1 MTTRIGPLRAKLWA
15 LLLIMFAT
23 SFANATSFKKQAT
36 IVDLVGQSELI
47 IHGTVKNVTDGI
59 DDRGIPYTEV
69 TIRVSEAIKGQI
81 GPEYTFRQF
90 GLLKPRMMADGRMNL
105 MVTPAA
111 WSTYTKG
118 EETVLF
124 LYKTAS
130 WTGLKTTTALGQ
142 GKFSVNLGNASN
154 QINNA
159 GLFEGVQIDSS
170 LLGDT
175 EKRVMA
181 TKKGPMN
188 AQGFVSLVKQA
199 VNGKWIEKGK
209 MKNAK

>member
-59 DDRGIPYTEV
+59 DEHGIPYTEV
-69 TIRVSEAIKGQI
+69 TIRVSEAIKGQV
-81 GPEYTFRQF
+81 GSEYTFRQF
-90 GLLKPRMMADGRMNL
+90 GLLKPRKMADGRTNL

-124 LYKTAS
+124 LYKTAA

-142 GKFSVNLGNASN
+142 GKFNIAMGNATN

-159 GLFEGVQIDSS
+159 GLF
-170 LLGDT
+170 
-175 EKRVMA
+175 
-181 TKKGPMN
+181 
-188 AQGFVSLVKQA
+188 
-199 VNGKWIEKGK
+199 
-209 MKNAK
+209 